1 MLTGV
6 KVLMTGVGTLP
17 GVMQSAQLTLPS
29 EFSGNNQ
36 SMGTT
41 WTSGPDGWA
50 AGCNH
55 YRQNQIPTYPC
66 YWFIRVSQLSNIFK
80 TLANALSELLL
91 QH

>member
-41 WTSGPDGWA
+41 
-50 AGCNH
+50 
-55 YRQNQIPTYPC
+55 
-66 YWFIRVSQLSNIFK
+66 
-80 TLANALSELLL
+80 
-91 QH
+91 